1 MADSYDAKAYVE
13 NYVANALTSSVS
25 YKGTT
30 STYALAAKV
39 GDMYIASSQF
49 TIPSGQSASGAAVTA
64 ETGDYIICRTSGTT
78 TTSKWDVIQKNLTN
92 AVTYSQAM
100 SNGQVVIA
108 SGAGTIKSQSL
119 DSTTVGNADK
129 VDGYHLAVVNS
140 TAAMTDPNTIYILK

>member
-1 MADSYDAKAYVE
+1 MVQIDGRYYYVGFDHWRIVVS
-13 NYVANALTSSVS
+13 NNTAYVANALTSSVS

-78 TTSKWDVIQKNLTN
+78 TTSKWDVIQKNRN
-92 AVTYSQAM
+92 Q
-100 SNGQVVIA
+100 
-108 SGAGTIKSQSL
+108 K
-119 DSTTVGNADK
+119 K
-129 VDGYHLAVVNS
+129 
-140 TAAMTDPNTIYILK
+140 IL